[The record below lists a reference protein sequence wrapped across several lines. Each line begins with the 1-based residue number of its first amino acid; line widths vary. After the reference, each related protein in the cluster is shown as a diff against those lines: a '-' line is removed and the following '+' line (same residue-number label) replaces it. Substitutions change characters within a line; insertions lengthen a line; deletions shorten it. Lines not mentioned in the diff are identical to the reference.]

1 MKIKLFNKKTFVL
14 VSTII
19 ISGMMI
25 MGASLA
31 MAAKKPNIVVIMGDD
46 VGWSNLG
53 CYGGDI
59 LGVPTPNIDRLAKN
73 GMRFTSFYAQPSCTA
88 GRAAFITGQL
98 PVRTGLTTVGIPGT
112 DIGLQPE
119 DPTLAEVLKTL
130 GYNTGQFGKNHLGDL
145 DKHLPHRHGFDEFW
159 GNLYHLDANEVF
171 ADKDRPTNPE
181 FKKKYD
187 PRGVISGTADGPTKD
202 EGRLDPA
209 RMPTYDKE
217 ILDHTFDFIK
227 RKAKEDKPFFVWY
240 NPSRLHIYQHLLDE
254 QKGISRADKNGEDN
268 YSDALAQ
275 HDIEVGKLLDLLD
288 ELELADNTIV
298 LYTTDNGAYKYMW
311 PKGGT
316 SPFRG
321 DKGTSWEGGVRV
333 PAIIRWPGKVEAGRV
348 SSELMS
354 MEDWF
359 TTFSSIAGDPE
370 VKEKMK
376 AGATY
381 NGKKFKVLLEGEDQT
396 DLLLGKGPSKRTK
409 YFYYDEANL
418 TGIRYKQFKIIFSS
432 KRSGQWDDELAP
444 YGRPIL
450 VNLLMDPFEQHTDD
464 DYTRKYSEFKNWV
477 YAPLLEML
485 QVHLQSFEDFPP
497 RQTPLTGDF
506 TKAISGMMNRLKTH
520 D

>member
-1 MKIKLFNKKTFVL
+1 
-14 VSTII
+14 
-19 ISGMMI
+19 
-25 MGASLA
+25 
-31 MAAKKPNIVVIMGDD
+31 
-46 VGWSNLG
+46 
-53 CYGGDI
+53 
-59 LGVPTPNIDRLAKN
+59 
-73 GMRFTSFYAQPSCTA
+73 GMRFTSFYGQASCTA

-119 DPTLAEVLKTL
+119 DPTLADVLKTL

-145 DKHLPHRHGFDEFW
+145 EKHLPHRHGFDEFR

-171 ADKDRPTNPE
+171 ADKDRPTDAA

-187 PRGVISGTADGPTKD
+187 PRGVISGTANGPTKD
-202 EGRLDPA
+202 EGMLDPA

-217 ILDHTFDFIK
+217 ILDHTFDYIK

-240 NPSRLHIYQHLLDE
+240 NPSRLHIYQHLLDD
-254 QKGISRADKNGEDN
+254 QIGTSRADKNGEDN

-275 HDIEVGKLLDLLD
+275 HDIEVGKLLALLD
-288 ELELADNTIV
+288 ELKLTDNTIV

-311 PKGGT
+311 PQGGT

-333 PAIIRWPGKVEAGRV
+333 PAIIRWPGKVAPGV
-348 SSELMS
+348 VNSELVS

-359 TTFSSIAGDPE
+359 TTFASIAGEPD
-370 VKEKMK
+370 VKKK
-376 AGATY
+376 LQKGARY
-381 NGKKFKVLLEGEDQT
+381 NGKKFKVLLEGFDQT
-396 DLLLGKGPSKRTK
+396 DMLLGKAPSKRTT

-418 TGIRYKQFKIIFSS
+418 TGVRYNQFKLLFSS
-432 KRSGQWDDELAP
+432 KRSGKWDDQLAA

-450 VNLLMDPFEQHTDD
+450 INLLMDPYEEHTDD

-477 YAPLLEML
+477 YAPLLGVL
-485 QVHLQSFEDFPP
+485 GNHLKSFQKFPP
-497 RQTPLTGDF
+497 RQTPLTADF
-506 TKAISGMMNRLKTH
+506 TVDIERIKKALGTH